1 MKRGIFSIDNSILS
15 FLRSTLKGNSA
26 SEEVVQSMDWNA
38 LMDFAVKQSIA
49 GIIYEGVKL
58 CRLQYPEAIDKK
70 VLLRWFSTTEKK
82 RRKFALVGQRLVE
95 LTKLF
100 EQEGFRTCLLKGHGI
115 SQMYPVPESRYAGD
129 IDIWVEG
136 DRKTITDFVHSK
148 TPGTFAQYHHIDF
161 PVFKDVPVEVHYLPS
176 QMNSPLHNHRLQA
189 YYKKHQDEQFAHLTP
204 SLGEGVCTPTKC
216 FNAIFMLSHMMRHFY
231 NEGIGLRQ
239 IIDYY
244 YLLKQ
249 GFTEVEKETFAQTV
263 KHLGMKKFAGAVM
276 WIEVNVLGLD
286 RQCLLI
292 APHEKA
298 GQFLAE
304 EIFQTGNFGDLD
316 ERYTFRK
323 RGAFACAL
331 TDVYRDL
338 LMARMFPSEALWKLY
353 AKVVNQQWKIKDR
366 LK

>member
-1 MKRGIFSIDNSILS
+1 MISIETPILT
-15 FLRSTLKGNSA
+15 FLRNTLKGKPV
-26 SEEVVQSMDWNA
+26 SEKIVLSMNWDA
-38 LMDFAVKQSIA
+38 LLNFAVKQSIA
-49 GIIYEGVKL
+49 GIIYEGIKL
-58 CRLQYPEAIDKK
+58 NKEQYPDGIDRK
-70 VLLRWFSTTEKK
+70 LLLKWFSATEKK
-82 RRKFALVGQRLVE
+82 RRKFDLIGLRLEE
-95 LTKLF
+95 LIKLF
-100 EQEGFRTCLLKGHGI
+100 EQEGFRTCLLKGFGI
-115 SQMYPVPESRYAGD
+115 SQMYPVPNSRYAGD

-161 PVFKDVPVEVHYLPS
+161 PIFKDVQVEVHYLPS

-189 YYKKHQDEQFAHLTP
+189 YYKEHQEEQFSNLNP
-204 SLGEGVCTPTKC
+204 GLGEHVCTPTKR

-249 GFTEVEKETFAQTV
+249 GFTEAEKEEFAQTV
-263 KHLGMKKFAGAVM
+263 KRLGMKKFAGAVM
-276 WIEVNVLGLD
+276 WIELNVLGLD

-292 APHEKA
+292 PPHEKA

-304 EIFQTGNFGDLD
+304 EIFNTGNFGDHD
-316 ERYTFRK
+316 ERYSFRK
-323 RGAFACAL
+323 HGAFARAL